1 MRLLLR
7 TPVAQPPT
15 QVWQGFNQDLFLA
28 LAPPFPPVKLRRF
41 DGSLTGDEVH
51 IELNLLFTKQLWV
64 SQITEHHQAA
74 EEIFFVDQGIRLP
87 FFLASW
93 RHRHGIKRHGSGS
106 LIEDDITYTAPAWL
120 PDGLLYPTLW
130 LQFAY
135 RRPVYQRLFGK
146 PTGA

>member
-1 MRLLLR
+1 MRLTIR
-7 TPVAQPPT
+7 TPVAQPPA
-15 QVWQGFNQDLFLA
+15 QVWQGFNQDLFMA

-64 SQITEHHQAA
+64 SVITEHHQSAQG
-74 EEIFFVDQGIRLP
+74 IYFVDEGAKLP
-87 FFLASW
+87 FFLRQW
-93 RHRHGIKRHGSGS
+93 RHRHSIMAYNGGSI
-106 LIEDDITYTAPAWL
+106 IEDDITFAAPAWL
-120 PDGLLYPTLW
+120 PDWLLYPTLW

-146 PTGA
+146 PGAV